1 MPQTRGFVVSIE
13 VGRASRV
20 TATVIKD
27 DASTADFVIRD
38 LDADPERF
46 NERLSKVGL
55 LRDALS
61 RAEPVEI
68 EHHQEDDAEVIDTV
82 RRITRDALG
91 PPGSELATIAG
102 IVLGLDVA
110 AQNRAQADGEVP
122 DVAYAAI
129 LDDSLQIR
137 IVAVAL
143 QAPERA
149 AAIAQLDVLEQAY
162 ATGDRVVCLVDT
174 GDDLG
179 DRVLQVSVGSSG
191 AGSGRDGEIDE
202 IDGFVESI
210 SLLPLSG
217 LGSVSL
223 IARLGV
229 VELTTAPPFVAAG
242 NVVATTDFTPEPLT
256 VVVPEGSP
264 SYELLEAGLR
274 DTLRVRVGY
283 RRMRGKDGD
292 EVPPVVRVMALHEA
306 VSSDVPASERFQA
319 SAAKGGGKVEVALVT
334 GVELLAPLASAS
346 RPVWTCIERS
356 SLDLGPEVAPGCA
369 PDSPSSDL
377 QAATLRDLRLP
388 YPALWQA
395 WGCAN
400 HGVYRFQV
408 KVKSD
413 FTLTVDGRE
422 LCLVDSAEGD
432 AKMAHACL
440 EGEIEVEIRFAAWT
454 CDQNFDIDVYRLR

>member
-1 MPQTRGFVVSIE
+1 MPQTRGFVISIE

-55 LRDALS
+55 LRDALT

-68 EHHQEDDAEVIDTV
+68 EHHEEEGAEVIDTV
-82 RRITRDALG
+82 RRITRDAVG

-102 IVLGLDVA
+102 IVLGVDVA
-110 AQNRAQADGEVP
+110 AQNRAQADGEAP

-129 LDDSLQIR
+129 LDDNLQIR
-137 IVAVAL
+137 VVAVAL

-149 AAIAQLDVLEQAY
+149 AAIAQLELLEQAY
-162 ATGDRVVCLVDT
+162 ATGDRVVCLVDSA
-174 GDDLG
+174 DDLG
-179 DRVLQVSVGSSG
+179 DRVLQVSIGSSG
-191 AGSGRDGEIDE
+191 GGGREGEVDE
-202 IDGFVESI
+202 TDGFVEAI

-217 LGSVSL
+217 LGPVSL
-223 IARLGV
+223 IARLAV
-229 VELTTAPPFVAAG
+229 VQLTTAPPFVAAG
-242 NVVATTDFTPEPLT
+242 NVVATTEFTPGPLT
-256 VVVPEGSP
+256 VLVPEGSP
-264 SYELLEAGLR
+264 SYELLQAGLR
-274 DTLRVRVGY
+274 DTLRVRIGY
-283 RRMRGKDGD
+283 RKMSGKGG
-292 EVPPVVRVMALHEA
+292 EEAPPVVRAMAMHEA
-306 VSSDVPASERFQA
+306 VSSQIPEYGRYQES
-319 SAAKGGGKVEVALVT
+319 SAKGGGKVDVALVT

-356 SLDLGPEVAPGCA
+356 SLDHGPEAGLGCA
-369 PDSPSSDL
+369 PASPSNDL

-400 HGVYRFQV
+400 HGVYRFQI
-408 KVKSD
+408 KVTSE

-422 LCLVDSAEGD
+422 LCLVDSDEGD
-432 AKMAHACL
+432 AKLAHACL
-440 EGEIEVEIRFAAWT
+440 EGDIEVEIRFAAWT